1 MEHDVLQEL
10 LTPIQELFN
19 DVQRKALLRLE
30 YEGLLSS
37 DAIATPGGRFY
48 NNPAGY
54 AMDRYA
60 YYVCYKCNKVQL
72 LKYLMN
78 LQMNIF

>member
-1 MEHDVLQEL
+1 MEHDVLKEL
-10 LTPIQELFN
+10 LAPIQELFN

-48 NNPAGY
+48 NNAAGY

-60 YYVCYKCNKVQL
+60 YYVCYKCNKVL
-72 LKYLMN
+72 HRNNTKYLQSN
-78 LQMNIF
+78 